1 MNQVG
6 QNLITFSRKIT
17 TRPLDKEGSDI
28 STIYSALSKAMKNS
42 QLLIV
47 DNKVGTKIN
56 VIDPSSGAHFFR
68 SSLLSP
74 SLARSLSHSPRS
86 SSFLNLL
93 ITLSIDLFS

>member
-56 VIDPSSGAHFFR
+56 VIDPSSGAHFF
-68 SSLLSP
+68 SLLFTF
-74 SLARSLSHSPRS
+74 SLARSLSLSLSP
-86 SSFLNLL
+86 FLFISQPPYHLVH
-93 ITLSIDLFS
+93 